1 MKSEG
6 TTRAGRGKD
15 TLEGMME
22 DEIGGRED
30 RKKAH
35 RGWIGRGLGRGK
47 DWDQNMAT
55 GKAGARAGRG
65 G

>member
-1 MKSEG
+1 M
-6 TTRAGRGKD
+6 TRAGRGKD
-15 TLEGMME
+15 KLEG
-22 DEIGGRED
+22 EIGGREG

-47 DWDQNMAT
+47 DRDQNMAT
-55 GKAGARAGRG
+55 GKAGARAERG